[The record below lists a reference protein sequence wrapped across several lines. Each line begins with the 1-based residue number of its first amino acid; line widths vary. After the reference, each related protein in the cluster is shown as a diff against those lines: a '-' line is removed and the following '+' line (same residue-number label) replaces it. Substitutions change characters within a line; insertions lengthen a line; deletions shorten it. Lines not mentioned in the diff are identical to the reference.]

1 MADECPPLDNNPKQF
16 SIRLSGPSAAERS
29 ELERFICDVY
39 KLIYGAQIKRF
50 KPMLVSLRDDQG
62 NVLAACGYRNA
73 ATGRLFLETYLDE
86 PVEAVLSSRCGSKV
100 FRENIIEIGNFAA
113 HKPGMLRQMVE
124 AFTPYLYETGVQ
136 WAVFTIVPE
145 IRNAFERLGIR
156 LVHICLADRD
166 RLDPVQ
172 QKEWGSYYDV
182 QPQVMAC
189 NVPQSYF
196 ALKNNTGK
204 VKV

>member
-1 MADECPPLDNNPKQF
+1 
-16 SIRLSGPSAAERS
+16 
-29 ELERFICDVY
+29 
-39 KLIYGAQIKRF
+39 
-50 KPMLVSLRDDQG
+50 MLVSLRDEQE
-62 NVLAACGYRNA
+62 NVLAVCGFRNA

-86 PVEAVLSSRCGSKV
+86 PIEAVLSSHCGSRIS
-100 FRENIIEIGNFAA
+100 RENIIEIGNFAA

-145 IRNAFERLGIR
+145 IRNAFERLGIE
-156 LVHICLADRD
+156 LVPICQADRN
-166 RLDPVQ
+166 RLDPEQ

-196 ALKNNTGK
+196 ALKSKLNKTGI
-204 VKV
+204 